1 MNGIDEAVA
10 VLARRAGGPERGG
23 MSELARILGVSPQAV
38 RPWVKRG
45 FAPLDRVVEIEEAT
59 GVSRW
64 ELADPR
70 IKQTFANT
78 LDAFA
83 AVGGAQ

>member
-1 MNGIDEAVA
+1 MTGIEEAVV
-10 VLARRAGGPERGG
+10 VLARRAGDPERGG
-23 MSELARILGVSPQAV
+23 MSEMARILGISPHAV
-38 RPWVKRG
+38 RIWVKRG
-45 FAPLDRVVEIEEAT
+45 FAPIDRVVEIEEAT

-70 IKQTFANT
+70 IKQTFAHT

-83 AVGGAQ
+83 AVRG